1 MAQRNI
7 IRYKKGIVNESYID
21 FLLKNQIKCID
32 LRVLVD
38 YSFCILKLI
47 LNKLCDNEY
56 VNSCQDVDNSLLP
69 RSYEETFVQRK

>member
-32 LRVLVD
+32 LRV
-38 YSFCILKLI
+38 SFCILTLI
-47 LNKLCDNEY
+47 LNKVCDNE
-56 VNSCQDVDNSLLP
+56 
-69 RSYEETFVQRK
+69 